1 MSLHPLRLEWAY
13 ISNETVQ
20 RDEVTVLPL
29 NHNSIVYVSPKPV
42 SQRERS
48 SICLATHLCC

>member
-29 NHNSIVYVSPKPV
+29 NHNSIVYVSPKTV

-48 SICLATHLCC
+48 SICLATYLCC